1 MKTIAKETVLAL
13 CGGCLYVLLELL
25 WRGFS
30 HWTMFLLGGACFALI
45 GLLNE
50 LLPWE
55 MPLLM
60 QGVIGSL
67 GIVTPLE
74 FVTGCVVNLWLGWGV
89 WDYSGLPCNLLGQIC
104 LPFALL
110 WVPVAMAAV
119 VLDDLLRWRFF
130 GEEKPHYTLIKW
142 EKGNDHERHY

>member
-1 MKTIAKETVLAL
+1 MIALKKETLKATVLAL
-13 CGGCLYVLLELL
+13 CGGCLYVLLELV

-30 HWTMFLLGGACFALI
+30 HWTMFLLGGGCFALI

-74 FVTGCVVNLWLGWGV
+74 FVTGCVVNLGLGWGV
-89 WDYSGLPCNLLGQIC
+89 WDYSRMPLNLLGQIC

-110 WVPVAMAAV
+110 WVPVAVAAV

-130 GEEKPHYTLIKW
+130 GEECPRYSLFLW
-142 EKGNDHERHY
+142 AKGE

>member
-50 LLPWE
+50 VIPWE
-55 MPLLM
+55 MPLVL

-74 FVTGCVVNLWLGWGV
+74 FLTGCVVNLGLGWGV
-89 WDYSGLPCNLLGQIC
+89 WDYTDMPLNLLGQVC

-119 VLDDLLRWRFF
+119 VLDDLLRWKFF
-130 GEEKPHYTLIKW
+130 GEECPHYTLLRW
-142 EKGNDHERHY
+142 RREHV

>member
-1 MKTIAKETVLAL
+1 MIALKKETLKAALLAL
-13 CGGCLYVLLELL
+13 CGGGLYLLLELL

-30 HWTMFLLGGACFALI
+30 HWTMFLLGGVCFALI

-50 LLPWE
+50 LLPWQ
-55 MPLLM
+55 MPLLL
-60 QGVIGSL
+60 QGVIGSF

-74 FVTGCVVNLWLGWGV
+74 FVTGCVVNLGLGWGV
-89 WDYSGLPCNLLGQIC
+89 WDYSRMPLNLLGQVC

-119 VLDDLLRWRFF
+119 VLDDLLRWKFF
-130 GEEKPHYTLIKW
+130 GEKCPRYSLFLW
-142 EKGNDHERHY
+142 AKGE

>member
-1 MKTIAKETVLAL
+1 MKTKEKIFKDLILAL
-13 CGGCLYVLLELL
+13 CGGGLYLLLELL

-30 HWTMFLLGGACFALI
+30 HWTMFLLGGGCFALI

-50 LLPWE
+50 LFPWE
-55 MPLLM
+55 MPLLL
-60 QGVIGSL
+60 QGVIGSF

-89 WDYSGLPCNLLGQIC
+89 WDYSDLPLNLLGQVC

-110 WVPVAMAAV
+110 WVPVAVAAV
-119 VLDDLLRWRFF
+119 VLDDLLRWKFF
-130 GEEKPHYTLIKW
+130 GEKCPRYSLFLW
-142 EKGNDHERHY
+142 AKGE

>member
-1 MKTIAKETVLAL
+1 MKTKEKIFKDLILAL
-13 CGGCLYVLLELL
+13 CGGGLYLLLELL

-30 HWTMFLLGGACFALI
+30 HWTMFLLGGGCFALI

-50 LLPWE
+50 LLPWQ
-55 MPLLM
+55 MPLLL

-74 FVTGCVVNLWLGWGV
+74 FVTGCVVNLGLGWQV
-89 WDYSGLPCNLLGQIC
+89 WDYTDMPLNLLGQVC

-119 VLDDLLRWRFF
+119 VLDDLLRWKFF
-130 GEEKPHYTLIKW
+130 GEKCPRYSLFLW
-142 EKGNDHERHY
+142 AKGE

>member
-50 LLPWE
+50 VIPWE
-55 MPLLM
+55 MPLVL

-74 FVTGCVVNLWLGWGV
+74 FLTGCVVNLGLGWGV
-89 WDYSGLPCNLLGQIC
+89 WDYSDLPLNLLGQVC

-119 VLDDLLRWRFF
+119 VLDDLLRWKFF
-130 GEEKPHYTLIKW
+130 GEECPHYTLLRW
-142 EKGNDHERHY
+142 RREHV